1 MDSLKSFELFD
12 PTQIK
17 EFLRDRYDRI
27 RNGAF
32 AEEWEK
38 EQKEN
43 DLATLKE
50 LSQKAMESELTK
62 AEERLFEKIN

>member
-1 MDSLKSFELFD
+1 MTE
-12 PTQIK
+12 
-17 EFLRDRYDRI
+17 Y
-27 RNGAF
+27 AF